1 MIVLQVVAPG
11 EFGGLES
18 VTQALA
24 QGLHGAGH
32 DVHVAAVL
40 DRLADRHPF
49 LTPLAESGI
58 ATHPLELPVR
68 AYWRERQA
76 IAALCRRIR
85 PDVVHTHGYR
95 PDVVDAGVARHLGIP
110 VVITV
115 HGFTGGGWKNRC
127 YEWLQRRAFP
137 QFDAVVAVSRALFE
151 RLARAGVPR
160 ARIHELPNAWCP
172 TSPPL
177 DRTAARLVLGLPQD
191 GFVVGWVGRLS
202 AEKGPDILLD
212 ALPGVSD
219 LPLAVSMVGNGIER
233 SALQARARS
242 LRLNRVSWH
251 GALRDAARL
260 FPAFDIFV
268 LSSRTEGTPIVLFE
282 AMATEVPVIAT
293 RVGGVPDI
301 LSADEAALVPPNDP
315 VALAAA
321 LRAVYHDPAEARAR
335 ARRAHGRLQRD
346 FSLGPWIARY
356 ERIYR
361 QVSHTAPAA
370 LVG

>member
-1 MIVLQVVAPG
+1 MIILQIAAPG

-18 VTQALA
+18 VAQALA

-40 DRLADRHPF
+40 DSPAERHPF
-49 LTPLAESGI
+49 LTPLAACGI
-58 ATHPLELPVR
+58 AIHPLELPLR

-76 IAALCRRIR
+76 VAALCRRVR

-95 PDVVDAGVARHLGIP
+95 PDVVDASVARHLGIP
-110 VVITV
+110 VVTTV
-115 HGFTGGGWKNRC
+115 HGFTGNGWKNRC

-137 QFDAVVAVSRALFE
+137 RFDAVVAVSRALVE
-151 RLARAGVPR
+151 CLARVGVPR

-202 AEKGPDILLD
+202 AEKGPDVLLD
-212 ALPGVSD
+212 ALAGVSD
-219 LPLAVSMVGNGIER
+219 LPLVVSMVGNGTGR

-242 LRLNRVSWH
+242 LRLDRVFWQ

-282 AMATEVPVIAT
+282 AMAARVPVIAT
-293 RVGGVPDI
+293 RVGGVPDVVT
-301 LSADEAALVPPNDP
+301 AEEAALVAPNDP

-321 LRAVYHDPAEARAR
+321 LRAVYRDPAQARAR
-335 ARRAHGRLQRD
+335 ACRAHARLERD
-346 FSLGPWIARY
+346 FSLGPWLARY

-361 QVSHTAPAA
+361 QVSQAAPAA